1 MNIPKIAAWAGIIV
15 GLIIVFGF
23 AKHFFSRKVPTI
35 HQHHAA
41 IALAE
46 LNRRTPKMVDENT
59 RLDSAVAISG
69 KELAFN
75 YTLVNEYAAQIDTM
89 GRMALED
96 NVIQQTCNQQDKN
109 LLSHNIEMLFKF
121 KDVDGILVD
130 EFVIKPHTCIYDTK
144 QKKFALN
151 PEA

>member
-69 KELAFN
+69 KSSRSTTRLSMNMRLRLTPWVGWRWKIMSSNKRVINKTRIFSRI
-75 YTLVNEYAAQIDTM
+75 TLKCYS
-89 GRMALED
+89 
-96 NVIQQTCNQQDKN
+96 N
-109 LLSHNIEMLFKF
+109 LKTWTGF
-121 KDVDGILVD
+121 
-130 EFVIKPHTCIYDTK
+130 
-144 QKKFALN
+144 
-151 PEA
+151 